1 VVAERSIPAIGFDL
15 DMTLIDARP
24 GMLRAMEEV
33 NAEFGTEV
41 DAAHFA
47 ANLGPPL
54 EDVLRR
60 YGYDEPWIERM
71 VTHFRAIYPTVVIE
85 ETVAL
90 PGAAESLDAVRAAG
104 ARALV
109 ITGKYEPN
117 AALHLKALGWEVDRL
132 AGGVFAEGKGEVL
145 RTEGA
150 TIYVG
155 DHHGD
160 IAGAKAAGTVAVGVA
175 TGPYSAEQLGEL
187 GADVVLGSLTEFPA
201 WLAAN

>member
-1 VVAERSIPAIGFDL
+1 MAERSTPAIGFDL

-24 GMLRAMEEV
+24 GMLRAMEAV

-60 YGYDEPWIERM
+60 YGYDEPQVERM

-85 ETVAL
+85 ETAAL

-145 RTEGA
+145 RAEGA

-155 DHHGD
+155 DHRGD
-160 IAGAKAAGTVAVGVA
+160 IAGAKAAGAVAVGVA
-175 TGPYSAEQLGEL
+175 TGPYDAEQLREL

-201 WLAAN
+201 WLANA